1 MTTSVGN
8 ARDGRGATRH
18 GDVVSALTFLM
29 VRSGRNRVRA
39 QLARLKNVRY
49 VLGLIFLIG
58 YFTMILRPDRLFGV
72 RRPGA
77 GAMPSALLGPD
88 TLALSAL
95 ALTVLVAYWWTFGTK
110 LSVVALS
117 RAESR
122 QLLPS
127 PLSRN
132 QLVLFKLAKAS
143 LATLVSAL
151 ILSFISRRASAVL
164 PFPLRLISYFVMFG
178 TFQLHQLGATLTRS
192 GGKPVGEKLGRRGW
206 VIGVTVV
213 GLIALLI
220 GASVMPAWPA
230 LIGAHEPGVALD
242 RLREALYSMP
252 AILVIAPARAVVA
265 PLGVQSVG
273 EWARVIPIAIA
284 IWLLHIPWILL
295 NRTPFEEA
303 AVAAGERREAL
314 RAAMRAQ
321 RASGGRGI
329 GALVAARAALGKK
342 TFVARKTWLPLPPT
356 GPAWMAVAWKNFIP
370 TVRQMRWATLAIVI
384 GGAALIGVVFGY
396 MTWEKT
402 GSVSLS
408 MMYGRNAVAMLGL
421 ILAVAWTL
429 VGPLYTRNDFRSD
442 LPYLRLLRTFPLD
455 SGSLVAA
462 EIASSTILIFAFQ
475 LICLLVALALPTGAV
490 VPSFG
495 ERLVMFLSLL
505 LAVAT
510 LDILSVTVRNAIAL
524 FFPGWVKLGGEGGGF
539 EAIGQNL
546 LGTAGSLLLLILLLI
561 VPIALTFGALFAMS
575 ALATGI
581 PTAVN
586 GSVVVALIAFV
597 GAIGAELWFLFKWL
611 GTIYDNI
618 DASEILE
625 PA

>member
-1 MTTSVGN
+1 MTTGVSD
-8 ARDGRGATRH
+8 ARGATPR
-18 GDVVSALTFLM
+18 GGAVSALTFLV
-29 VRSGRNRVRA
+29 VRSGRNRLRV

-49 VLGLIFLIG
+49 VLGMIFLIA
-58 YFTMILRPDRLFGV
+58 YFTMILRPDRLFGM

-77 GAMPSALLGPD
+77 MPTALLGANA
-88 TLALSAL
+88 LAISAL
-95 ALTVLVAYWWTFGTK
+95 AMTVLVAYWWTFGSK
-110 LSVVALS
+110 LTTIALS
-117 RAESR
+117 RAEAR

-132 QLVLFKLAKAS
+132 QLILFKLARAS
-143 LATLVSAL
+143 IATLVSAV
-151 ILSFISRRASAVL
+151 ILSIVSRRAGSAL
-164 PFPLRLISYFVMFG
+164 PFPLRIFSYFVMFG

-192 GGKPVGEKLGRRGW
+192 GGKPVGEKLGARGW
-206 VIGVTVV
+206 LIGGIVV
-213 GLIALLI
+213 ALIALAI
-220 GASVMPAWPA
+220 AASVIPVWPTLA
-230 LIGAHEPGVALD
+230 GAPEPGVALD

-265 PLGVQSVG
+265 PLGVATVG
-273 EWARVIPIAIA
+273 EWLRVIPVALA

-303 AVAAGERREAL
+303 AIAAGERREAL

-342 TFVARKTWLPLPPT
+342 TFIARKTWLPLPPA
-356 GPAWMAVAWKNFIP
+356 GPAWMAVTWKNFIP
-370 TVRQMRWATLAIVI
+370 TLRQMRWATLAIAVA
-384 GGAALIGVVFGY
+384 GAALIGVIFGY
-396 MTWEKT
+396 ITWEKT
-402 GSVSLS
+402 GSIPVSI
-408 MMYGRNAVAMLGL
+408 MYGRNVIAMLGL

-455 SGSLVAA
+455 SGSLVGA

-475 LICLLVALALPTGAV
+475 VICLVVALALPTGSR
-490 VPSFG
+490 VPHLG
-495 ERLVMFLSLL
+495 ERLLIFSLL
-505 LAVAT
+505 LIALAT
-510 LDILSVTVRNAIAL
+510 LDILSITVRNAIAL

-561 VPIALTFGALFAMS
+561 LPIALASGALFAMS
-575 ALATGI
+575 ALASGI

-586 GSVVVALIAFV
+586 GAMVVALVAFV
-597 GAIGAELWFLFKWL
+597 AAIGGELWFLFKWL

-618 DASEILE
+618 DAGEILE